1 MHGKVFSLYCPQVVV
16 SSYEA
21 ASSIII
27 EFDMDN
33 SIFGLPREFVVA
45 SAAAS
50 MTALVVTACIIWCV
64 CAAKSNRQKDGF
76 HRLRQH
82 RDEYDDEVNLT
93 SMGSKKSLLS
103 HEFQDESESDE
114 ETLYANKI

>member
-45 SAAAS
+45 SAGK
-50 MTALVVTACIIWCV
+50 LIC
-64 CAAKSNRQKDGF
+64 
-76 HRLRQH
+76 
-82 RDEYDDEVNLT
+82 
-93 SMGSKKSLLS
+93 
-103 HEFQDESESDE
+103 
-114 ETLYANKI
+114 